1 MLDVQFIRDNADLV
15 KTGVQKKG
23 VDPKLVDKFLRLDD
37 DWRVKT
43 KTLVELNADQNT
55 LSKELARGQSED
67 LMSKAQL
74 LKKRVA
80 DMSHERDEASAR
92 RDEVLRKLPNL
103 PLEEVPVGPDESGNR
118 VLREVN
124 EQPTFVFEPKDYLSL
139 GESLGLVDVKQAGD
153 VSGPRFGYLLREAV
167 LLEFALVRLALDT
180 LLPEGFIPVI
190 PPVLVKDKMMQA
202 MGYLDRDADREETY
216 FLEKDKLYLVGTSEQ
231 SIGPFHAGAVISE
244 LDLPKRY
251 VSFSTCFRRE
261 AGSYGKDT
269 KGILRVHQFD
279 KVELFSFCHPDRSRE
294 EHQFLLSLEERLMQ
308 ALHLPYR
315 VIEMCTGDLGN
326 VAAAKYDIEAW
337 FPSQGVYRETHSTS
351 NCTDYQARRLNVKY
365 KPKEGKARFVHT
377 LNGTAFSQR
386 PILAIL
392 ENCQTKEGTVK
403 VPKALQ
409 PYVGKAEIG
418 KK

>member
-1 MLDVQFIRDNADLV
+1 M
-15 KTGVQKKG
+15 
-23 VDPKLVDKFLRLDD
+23 
-37 DWRVKT
+37 
-43 KTLVELNADQNT
+43 
-55 LSKELARGQSED
+55 
-67 LMSKAQL
+67 
-74 LKKRVA
+74 
-80 DMSHERDEASAR
+80 
-92 RDEVLRKLPNL
+92 
-103 PLEEVPVGPDESGNR
+103 
-118 VLREVN
+118 
-124 EQPTFVFEPKDYLSL
+124 
-139 GESLGLVDVKQAGD
+139 
-153 VSGPRFGYLLREAV
+153 SGPRFGYLLREAV

>member
-1 MLDVQFIRDNADLV
+1 
-15 KTGVQKKG
+15 
-23 VDPKLVDKFLRLDD
+23 
-37 DWRVKT
+37 
-43 KTLVELNADQNT
+43 
-55 LSKELARGQSED
+55 
-67 LMSKAQL
+67 
-74 LKKRVA
+74 
-80 DMSHERDEASAR
+80 ERDEASAR